1 MVAGVPR
8 TTATGGAVRAKYL
21 LRSLIGETRAPVVG
35 AWGRR
40 GLPALAFRTA
50 LESGWWRRHLQL
62 ASLQLLPGAGLVLLR
77 GRVHGRLLDLHDHP
91 GLQLDAVGMTV
102 PAGVRRRLDEL
113 TKSNIAAFE
122 LLAVPS
128 KSFAELCEL
137 EVDRVVVA
145 TNGTDTRRIQ
155 PTPGAAEPVVSMVS
169 GAAPGR
175 GIELLVS
182 AVEALRQE
190 VPEIRLRLAL
200 QPTGPASDAYLDE
213 LRRTTRERPW
223 VSVQRVAYED
233 LSGFLGA
240 AALLAI
246 PHPPH
251 PYLDAATP
259 VKLFDGM
266 AAGRPTVA
274 TPRLETARILQRRDA
289 GLVTAGDSVDDLA
302 AAILRLLMDEA
313 LRNRLGANARQAAV
327 DEFDWLIIS
336 ERLAR
341 DVLHNDPD
349 RRA

>member
-1 MVAGVPR
+1 VAGVPR
-8 TTATGGAVRAKYL
+8 GMATGGTVRANYL
-21 LRSLIGETRAPVVG
+21 LRSLVGETRARVVD

-40 GLPALAFRTA
+40 GLPALALGTA
-50 LESGWWRRHLQL
+50 LESGWWSRRLQL
-62 ASLQLLPGAGLVLLR
+62 ASLQLLPGPGLALLR

-91 GLQLDAVGMTV
+91 GLQLDAFGITLPV
-102 PAGVRRRLDEL
+102 GVRRRLDAL
-113 TKSNIAAFE
+113 TQGNVAAFE

-128 KSFAELCEL
+128 QSFAELCGL
-137 EVDRVVVA
+137 DLDRVLVA

-155 PTPGAAEPVVSMVS
+155 PTPGAASEPVVSMVS

-175 GIELLVS
+175 GVELLVS
-182 AVEALRQE
+182 AVETVRRELPE
-190 VPEIRLRLAL
+190 VRLRLAL
-200 QPTGPASDAYLDE
+200 QPTGPASEAYLEE

-223 VSVQRVAYED
+223 VSLERVEYED

-240 AALLAI
+240 AALMAI

-289 GLVTAGDSVDDLA
+289 GLVTAGDGIDALA
-302 AAILRLLMDEA
+302 NAILRLLTDEA

-327 DEFDWLIIS
+327 DEFDWRIIS
-336 ERLAR
+336 DRLAR
-341 DVLHNDPD
+341 AVLRTDPHQQ
-349 RRA
+349 A